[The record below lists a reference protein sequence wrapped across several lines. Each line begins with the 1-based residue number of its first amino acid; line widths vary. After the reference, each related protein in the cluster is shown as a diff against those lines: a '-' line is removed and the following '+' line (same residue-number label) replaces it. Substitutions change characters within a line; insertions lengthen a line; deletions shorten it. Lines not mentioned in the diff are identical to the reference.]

1 MKITEINSINASE
14 LDVYIRYTE
23 NQLRNRLDP
32 ENAIFIAESDS
43 EVFPIYMVLMTKTD
57 ILYITSKKE
66 ELP

>member
-32 ENAIFIAESDS
+32 
-43 EVFPIYMVLMTKTD
+43 
-57 ILYITSKKE
+57 
-66 ELP
+66 